1 MKTILELHRE
11 IQFKSAVLGLQIAYD
26 KCRKAINDYL
36 KYTGY
41 NDNGEFYTYSGH
53 ADRANAVRK
62 WADEVSRQKAIVD
75 GYWAWK
81 GVNRNDK

>member
-1 MKTILELHRE
+1 MKTILEQHRE

-41 NDNGEFYTYSGH
+41 NDNGEFYTYNGH
-53 ADRANAVRK
+53 ADRANAVKK

-75 GYWAWK
+75 GYLAWK
-81 GVNRNDK
+81 GGGQE